1 MRGTLMT
8 KEEILKQYVEGFNIE
23 IDSNLEL
30 ILLPYEEYTTDD
42 TLYLRSFL
50 YKNDELINWGFENLY
65 HQYGKL
71 VEDTILNSAQFK
83 CCEVNL
89 IIDSIPVVVVP
100 NELSL

>member
-1 MRGTLMT
+1 MT

-83 CCEVNL
+83 GCEVNL

>member
-1 MRGTLMT
+1 MT

-71 VEDTILNSAQFK
+71 VEDTVLNSAQFK

>member
-1 MRGTLMT
+1 MT

-50 YKNDELINWGFENLY
+50 YKNDKLKNWGFENLY

-71 VEDTILNSAQFK
+71 VKDTILNSAQFK
-83 CCEVNL
+83 CCEVNI
-89 IIDSIPVVVVP
+89 IIDTIPVVVVP
-100 NELSL
+100 YELSL

>member
-1 MRGTLMT
+1 MT

-50 YKNDELINWGFENLY
+50 YKNDELINWGLENLY

>member
-1 MRGTLMT
+1 MT
-8 KEEILKQYVEGFNIE
+8 KEEILKQYVEGFDIE

>member
-1 MRGTLMT
+1 MT

-65 HQYGKL
+65 HHYGKL

-83 CCEVNL
+83 GCEVNL

>member
-1 MRGTLMT
+1 MT
-8 KEEILKQYVEGFNIE
+8 KEEILKQYVEGFTIE

>member
-1 MRGTLMT
+1 MT

-65 HQYGKL
+65 YQYGKL

-83 CCEVNL
+83 GCEVNL

>member
-1 MRGTLMT
+1 MI
-8 KEEILKQYVEGFNIE
+8 KEEILNHYTKGFNIK

-30 ILLPYEEYTTDD
+30 ILLPYDEYTTDD

-50 YKNDELINWGFENLY
+50 YKNDKLKNWGFENLY

-71 VEDTILNSAQFK
+71 VKDTIINSAQFK
-83 CCEVNL
+83 GCKINI

-100 NELSL
+100 YELSL

>member
-1 MRGTLMT
+1 MT

-50 YKNDELINWGFENLY
+50 YKNDELINWGFEDLY

-83 CCEVNL
+83 GCEVNL

>member
-1 MRGTLMT
+1 MT

>member
-1 MRGTLMT
+1 MT
-8 KEEILKQYVEGFNIE
+8 KEEILKQYVEGFNIK

-30 ILLPYEEYTTDD
+30 ILLPYEEYTTDE

-50 YKNDELINWGFENLY
+50 YKNDELVNWGFENLY
-65 HQYGKL
+65 HQYGTL

-83 CCEVNL
+83 AYETNI

-100 NELSL
+100 YELSL

>member
-1 MRGTLMT
+1 M
-8 KEEILKQYVEGFNIE
+8 KFIKI
-23 IDSNLEL
+23 
-30 ILLPYEEYTTDD
+30 
-42 TLYLRSFL
+42 
-50 YKNDELINWGFENLY
+50 FEKG
-65 HQYGKL
+65 QGKL

>member
-1 MRGTLMT
+1 MT

-30 ILLPYEEYTTDD
+30 ILLPYDEYTTDD

-65 HQYGKL
+65 HQCGKL

>member
-1 MRGTLMT
+1 MT
-8 KEEILKQYVEGFNIE
+8 KEEILKQYVEGFNIK

>member
-1 MRGTLMT
+1 MT

-83 CCEVNL
+83 RCEVNL

>member
-1 MRGTLMT
+1 MT

-83 CCEVNL
+83 GCEVNL
-89 IIDSIPVVVVP
+89 IIDSIQVVVVP
-100 NELSL
+100 YELSL